1 MIDTIITSGL
11 IILGWFGREA
21 SDYWD
26 RQAEERHKKLDAAVM
41 LCREKNDCRA
51 LKVYLGQPQDGI
63 VDTEHVAED

>member
-26 RQAEERHKKLDAAVM
+26 RRAEAEQKQLDAAVM
-41 LCREKNDCRA
+41 LCEDKGECEI
-51 LKVYLGQPQDGI
+51 LKHYLRDEM
-63 VDTEHVAED
+63 DTPMVE